1 MSDCSGR
8 RRWVQVA
15 DDADYN
21 QDDALND
28 AIEGSVEWKMKRKY
42 FLESFVVIVLFQTI
56 CYG

>member
-1 MSDCSGR
+1 M
-8 RRWVQVA
+8 QVA